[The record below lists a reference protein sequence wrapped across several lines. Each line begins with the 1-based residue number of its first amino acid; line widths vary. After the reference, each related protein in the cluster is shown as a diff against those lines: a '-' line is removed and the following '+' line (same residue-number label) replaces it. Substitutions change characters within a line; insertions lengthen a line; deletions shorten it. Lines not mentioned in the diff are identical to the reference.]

1 MDYCNSLLIDINCDQ
16 TYRMQ
21 NVQNRTTKGVFR
33 KSRREQVRPLLKA
46 LHWLPVKES
55 VLFKIATFVF
65 RFFDGTLPPHLSLCL
80 SVYIPSRTIPFQ
92 FNKNQNK
99 NNNNKNNKTT
109 TTTTTSFCAKWKLKS
124 FGYQSFCVQATLV
137 WNNIPTHIPHCRS
150 HLQFKTSLKKPFS

>member
-1 MDYCNSLLIDINCDQ
+1 MVLSQLDYCNSLLIDINCDQ
-16 TYRMQ
+16 SYRLQ
-21 NVQNRTTKGVFR
+21 KSQNRTTKVVFR
-33 KSRREQVRPLLKA
+33 KGRHEQVRPLLKA
-46 LHWLPVKES
+46 LHWLPLKES

-92 FNKNQNK
+92 FNEK
-99 NNNNKNNKTT
+99 
-109 TTTTTSFCAKWKLKS
+109 TSFCAKWKLKS
-124 FGYQSFCVQATLV
+124 FGYRSFYVQATLV